1 MTIIMTVATSGDRV
15 GECNQNIQRCFKH
28 ISNGLSLGSGFTV
41 FIIAIICTAHH
52 IYYKK
57 NFDF

>member
-1 MTIIMTVATSGDRV
+1 MTVATSGDRV